1 MARATSNAIGRTIGV
16 LIPVVVGS
24 LLGLTAS
31 LATNYYTFRIGQ
43 KETIRRERAEHAER
57 VMMLAAKF
65 TNNVSKVIGFGL
77 ITKGKATSG
86 DIPTLTAPTDS
97 LMELTAAVA
106 LYFPELKNDVQQIN
120 VAYGAMMMRF
130 DEITDS
136 HDEHQKEDA
145 VALRQRL
152 EKEVAPVMER
162 VGNLMKKLGDL
173 ARTSD
178 A

>member
-1 MARATSNAIGRTIGV
+1 MARETSNAIGKTIAV

-31 LATNYYTFRIGQ
+31 LATNYYTFRVGQ
-43 KETIRRERAEHAER
+43 KETIRKERAEHAER

-77 ITKGKATSG
+77 ITKGNPTSG
-86 DIPTLTAPTDS
+86 DIPMLTAPTDS

-106 LYFPELKNDVQQIN
+106 LYFPQLKNDVQQIN
-120 VAYGAMMMRF
+120 VAYGSLMMRF
-130 DEITDS
+130 DEITDA
-136 HDEHQKEDA
+136 HDEHHGEDA

-152 EKEVAPVMER
+152 QKEVAPVMEL

-173 ARTSD
+173 AQTND